1 MDLSILNYVFNLS
14 IIIGF
19 VILLLNVVIVWL
31 GGAFAVGADADV
43 DVDVDVDVAEGS
55 ADSGSGFVSFN
66 LKCLCLFLVVF
77 GAMGHMMRPLMTNLL
92 FTVILLS
99 ICFCVAG
106 FVYWALY
113 KFLVKRLKENDAS
126 ALSYQKLPG
135 KRAEV
140 TLSLS
145 GDSMGTISLKD
156 STGVV
161 ISFRAKIDPFLKDKM
176 PPVIQKGEK
185 VIITEVNAEHKL
197 CYVSIDIAQLP
208 LKMGG

>member
-1 MDLSILNYVFNLS
+1 VFNLS

-19 VILLLNVVIVWL
+19 VVLLLNVITVWL

-43 DVDVDVDVAEGS
+43 DVDVDVGEG
-55 ADSGSGFVSFN
+55 ATGSGNGLMPFN

-77 GAMGHMMRPLMTNLL
+77 GALGHMARPFMTNLL
-92 FTVILLS
+92 FTVFLLI
-99 ICFCVAG
+99 ICFSVAG
-106 FVYWALY
+106 LVYWALY

-135 KRAEV
+135 KWAEV
-140 TLSLS
+140 TLPIS

-156 STGVV
+156 STGVA

-176 PPVIQKGEK
+176 PPVIKKGES
-185 VIITEVNAEHKL
+185 VVITEVDAEHKL
-197 CYVSIDIAQLP
+197 CYVSIDISQLP